1 MRAYAPNGSL
11 IVGTAETTPTTAKI
25 DPDSFG
31 EGGGGPRHTGETRVY
46 PGGQRQKR
54 GPGGDL
60 LYVDQEGRTWERAE
74 LTVGPEAAS
83 VEVKE
88 KGAGPSGATRTKR
101 VTVRLNNV
109 GPLGEPFARH
119 AIIRR
124 AAEKLGLRVTP
135 SDLWLTGGSREWHI
149 SIQEEPPAAEG
160 KSSAEEPP
168 ARRKTATGG
177 LRREVT
183 P

>member
-88 KGAGPSGATRTKR
+88 KSGDKPTRET
-101 VTVRLNNV
+101 TVRLENV
-109 GPLGEPFARH
+109 SFGGPFARH

-168 ARRKTATGG
+168 ARRRTVTGG
-177 LRREVT
+177 PRREVT